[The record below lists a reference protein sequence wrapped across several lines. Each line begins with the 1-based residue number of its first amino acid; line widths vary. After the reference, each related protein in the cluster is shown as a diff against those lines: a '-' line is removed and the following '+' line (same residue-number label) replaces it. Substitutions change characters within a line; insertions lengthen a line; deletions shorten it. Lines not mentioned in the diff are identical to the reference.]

1 MQLLLLQH
9 NSPVFSSVLNDSLAF
24 KDSVKTNF
32 SMVSTKSQN
41 LNKELFKIRVIWIK
55 KLPQISPLYGTEEN
69 SYYGL
74 EIIAFAKNFSD

>member
-1 MQLLLLQH
+1 
-9 NSPVFSSVLNDSLAF
+9 
-24 KDSVKTNF
+24 
-32 SMVSTKSQN
+32 MVSTKSQN